1 MSDKKK
7 EPTLSEMFSE
17 IKKGNKKTEQS
28 LDCMEKKLD
37 RYQKELKDY
46 IESNDAAVKGL
57 RSEVSNLTARL
68 TTTEATVNDMEKRLT
83 TLSDELE
90 ETRKKCHDNET
101 TIDRLT
107 TSDRERME
115 EKKRSN
121 LVIDGIPEDRDEP
134 VIATVTRMLVDI
146 GVNIQSIQIVTAF
159 RVGTISKVNK
169 ARPRSIILK
178 LSSPSR
184 KFEVYKSVKNLKG
197 GDTWKRVFISDDLPR
212 EIADQRKELRCLAAT
227 ARDRGH
233 RATVRGAALVIN
245 DIRCTY
251 QDLDDLP
258 EGITMENAKMS
269 K

>member
-1 MSDKKK
+1 MPATTRGSTSRDKSESTVDAACKTKMSNKKK

-17 IKKGNKKTEQS
+17 IKKGNKKTKQG

-57 RSEVSNLTARL
+57 RSEVSNMTARL
-68 TTTEATVNDMEKRLT
+68 TTTEATVNGMEKRLT

-90 ETRKKCHDNET
+90 ETRKKCHDHET
-101 TIDRLT
+101 TINRLT
-107 TSDRERME
+107 TSNRERME

-169 ARPRSIILK
+169 ARPRSIIIK
-178 LSSPSR
+178 LSSPSM

-197 GDTWKRVFISDDLPR
+197 SDTWKRVFTSDDLSR

-227 ARDRGH
+227 A
-233 RATVRGAALVIN
+233 
-245 DIRCTY
+245 
-251 QDLDDLP
+251 
-258 EGITMENAKMS
+258 
-269 K
+269 